1 LLLLYRYFWIVFLL
15 LDSTHERPKLAGRFD
30 AIFSVISGRYQVLY
44 GQFDRTGDFGLL
56 LSFKNGKSI
65 RKDLGDSAWIT
76 CIDFDK
82 NSPTGRSKPC
92 KLTQSVIAA
101 LLDLHHLQC
110 TQSIAGVLRN
120 AFAVVGADEGTIWL
134 LDEKQEA
141 LVPVWSSGPYGERF
155 VGIHRQPLT
164 AGLMSLICITEQALC
179 ENAVYQNAQQ
189 DPTLDRR
196 LGVLTCA
203 MIAVPLRF
211 RDAIHGGVSCVR
223 LKPVDAAAPEPP
235 PFSATDLA
243 VVTDAVRE
251 VERLVEAA

>member
-1 LLLLYRYFWIVFLL
+1 VPRRKHNILVASLLRGSFRGIAARVEFCFTPPLIAGSFDGNGWRAFSNVVCFRHGQGCAGFDMKAARGRI
-15 LDSTHERPKLAGRFD
+15 KLAE
-30 AIFSVISGRYQVLY
+30 SVS
-44 GQFDRTGDFGLL
+44 
-56 LSFKNGKSI
+56 
-65 RKDLGDSAWIT
+65 
-76 CIDFDK
+76 
-82 NSPTGRSKPC
+82 
-92 KLTQSVIAA
+92 AA
-101 LLDLHHLQC
+101 LLELHDLRC
-110 TQSIAGVLRN
+110 TESISGILRK
-120 AFAVVGADEGTIWL
+120 AFADVHADEGTIWL

-164 AGLMSLICITEQALC
+164 AGLMSLICVTEQAIC

-223 LKPVDAAAPEPP
+223 LKPANASAPEPP
-235 PFSATDLA
+235 PFSTADLA
-243 VVTDAVRE
+243 LVTDAVRE
-251 VERLVEAA
+251 VERVIEDA

>member
-1 LLLLYRYFWIVFLL
+1 M
-15 LDSTHERPKLAGRFD
+15 KAGR
-30 AIFSVISGRYQVLY
+30 
-44 GQFDRTGDFGLL
+44 
-56 LSFKNGKSI
+56 
-65 RKDLGDSAWIT
+65 
-76 CIDFDK
+76 
-82 NSPTGRSKPC
+82 GRSK
-92 KLTQSVIAA
+92 LVESASAA
-101 LLDLHHLQC
+101 LLELHNLRC
-110 TQSIAGVLRN
+110 TESISGILRR
-120 AFAVVGADEGTIWL
+120 AFADVHADEGTIWL

-164 AGLMSLICITEQALC
+164 AGLMSLICVTEQAIC

-223 LKPVDAAAPEPP
+223 LKSTNASAPEPP
-235 PFSATDLA
+235 PFSTADLA
-243 VVTDAVRE
+243 LVTDAVRE
-251 VERLVEAA
+251 VERLIEQT

>member
-1 LLLLYRYFWIVFLL
+1 M
-15 LDSTHERPKLAGRFD
+15 P
-30 AIFSVISGRYQVLY
+30 
-44 GQFDRTGDFGLL
+44 
-56 LSFKNGKSI
+56 
-65 RKDLGDSAWIT
+65 
-76 CIDFDK
+76 
-82 NSPTGRSKPC
+82 
-92 KLTQSVIAA
+92 QSVAAA
-101 LLDLHHLQC
+101 LLELHHLQC
-110 TQSIAGVLRN
+110 TQSIAAVLRK
-120 AFAVVGADEGTIWL
+120 AFDAVGANEGTIWL

-164 AGLMSLICITEQALC
+164 AGIMSLICVTEQGLC

-211 RDAIHGGVSCVR
+211 GDAIHGGVSCVR
-223 LKPVDAAAPEPP
+223 LKPADASAPEPP
-235 PFSATDLA
+235 PFSVADLA

>member
-1 LLLLYRYFWIVFLL
+1 
-15 LDSTHERPKLAGRFD
+15 
-30 AIFSVISGRYQVLY
+30 
-44 GQFDRTGDFGLL
+44 
-56 LSFKNGKSI
+56 
-65 RKDLGDSAWIT
+65 
-76 CIDFDK
+76 
-82 NSPTGRSKPC
+82 
-92 KLTQSVIAA
+92 LTQSVIAS
-101 LLDLHHLQC
+101 LLDLHQLQC
-110 TQSIAGVLRN
+110 TSSVAVVLRN
-120 AFAVVGADEGTIWL
+120 AFEAVGADEGTIWL
-134 LDEKQEA
+134 LDENQEA

-155 VGIHRQPLT
+155 VGLHRQPLT
-164 AGLMSLICITEQALC
+164 AGLMSLICVTEQALC

-223 LKPVDAAAPEPP
+223 LKSMEAGAPEPP

-251 VERLVEAA
+251 VERLIEAA

>member
-1 LLLLYRYFWIVFLL
+1 PVVTPVREFKGVSLNL
-15 LDSTHERPKLAGRFD
+15 TE
-30 AIFSVISGRYQVLY
+30 SV
-44 GQFDRTGDFGLL
+44 
-56 LSFKNGKSI
+56 
-65 RKDLGDSAWIT
+65 A
-76 CIDFDK
+76 
-82 NSPTGRSKPC
+82 
-92 KLTQSVIAA
+92 AA
-101 LLDLHHLQC
+101 LLELHHLQC
-110 TQSIAGVLRN
+110 TQSIAAVLRK
-120 AFAVVGADEGTIWL
+120 AFDAVGASEGTIWL
-134 LDEKQEA
+134 LDENQEA

-164 AGLMSLICITEQALC
+164 AGIMSLICVTEQGLC

-211 RDAIHGGVSCVR
+211 GDAIHGGVSCVR
-223 LKPVDAAAPEPP
+223 LKPVDSAAPEPP
-235 PFSATDLA
+235 PFSVTDLA

>member
-1 LLLLYRYFWIVFLL
+1 M
-15 LDSTHERPKLAGRFD
+15 S
-30 AIFSVISGRYQVLY
+30 Q
-44 GQFDRTGDFGLL
+44 
-56 LSFKNGKSI
+56 SI
-65 RKDLGDSAWIT
+65 
-76 CIDFDK
+76 
-82 NSPTGRSKPC
+82 
-92 KLTQSVIAA
+92 IAA

-120 AFAVVGADEGTIWL
+120 AFAAVGADEGTIWL

-141 LVPVWSSGPYGERF
+141 LVPVWSSGPYGEHF

-164 AGLMSLICITEQALC
+164 AGIMSLICVTEQALC

-211 RDAIHGGVSCVR
+211 GDAIHGGVSCVR
-223 LKPVDAAAPEPP
+223 LKPADASAPEPP
-235 PFSATDLA
+235 PFSAMDLA
-243 VVTDAVRE
+243 AVTDAVRE
-251 VERLVEAA
+251 VERLVQAA

>member
-1 LLLLYRYFWIVFLL
+1 MYLSAPARAPDRGAV
-15 LDSTHERPKLAGRFD
+15 
-30 AIFSVISGRYQVLY
+30 SGWTTRHRL
-44 GQFDRTGDFGLL
+44 
-56 LSFKNGKSI
+56 GKRS
-65 RKDLGDSAWIT
+65 L
-76 CIDFDK
+76 
-82 NSPTGRSKPC
+82 TGRSNPV
-92 KLTQSVIAA
+92 KLTQSVIAT
-101 LLDLHHLQC
+101 LLELHHLQC
-110 TQSIAGVLRN
+110 TQSIAGILIN
-120 AFAVVGADEGTIWL
+120 AFAAVGADEGTIWL
-134 LDEKQEA
+134 LDKEQET
-141 LVPVWSSGPYGERF
+141 LMPVWSSGPYGERF

-164 AGLMSLICITEQALC
+164 AGIMSLICITEQALC

-223 LKPVDAAAPEPP
+223 LKPADASSPEPP
-235 PFSATDLA
+235 PFTATDLA